1 MGYALKVCVLMVVLV
16 AVFGDD
22 ERRKRGKSEVT

>member
-22 ERRKRGKSEVT
+22 ERRKRGNIHE